1 MISPSTL
8 LGRLSLFVIL
18 ASGLGACASPPPASP
33 VSYKFHPTRAGAELW
48 LSTPV
53 AIELSN
59 ETDARIV
66 ESVDA
71 TYVGELAVRGA
82 RIRPAEVALIA
93 AAAGATHFRVLS
105 AGDDDRIDVVLYRVE
120 CRRWRSLPSALRPA
134 PAAGPAT
141 TAIDPQA
148 SL

>member
-1 MISPSTL
+1 MISPSSL
-8 LGRLSLFVIL
+8 LGRVSLFVLL
-18 ASGLGACASPPPASP
+18 ASGLGACASPPPAKP
-33 VSYKFHPTRAGAELW
+33 VSYRFHPTTAGAELW

-53 AIELSN
+53 AVELLN
-59 ETDARIV
+59 ETDARDV

-71 TYVGELAVRGA
+71 AYVGELAVRGA

-105 AGDDDRIDVVLYRVE
+105 AGDDERLDIILYRVE
-120 CRRWRSLPSALRPA
+120 SCRWRSLPSALRPA
-134 PAAGPAT
+134 PVAGP
-141 TAIDPQA
+141 AIDPQA

>member
-1 MISPSTL
+1 MISPSSL
-8 LGRLSLFVIL
+8 LGRVSLFVL
-18 ASGLGACASPPPASP
+18 VASGLAGCASPPPAKP
-33 VSYKFHPTRAGAELW
+33 VSYRFHPTSAGAELW
-48 LSTPV
+48 LTTPV

-59 ETDARIV
+59 ESEARAV

-93 AAAGATHFRVLS
+93 AAAGATHFRVLT
-105 AGDDDRIDVVLYRVE
+105 AGDDDRLDIVLYRVE
-120 CRRWRSLPSALRPA
+120 HCRWRSLPSTLQPT
-134 PAAGPAT
+134 PAAGPA
-141 TAIDPQA
+141 AMHIDSRA